1 MNAGKSIVLIGFMG
15 TGKSSVGKILERQ
28 AGLDR
33 FDTDEMI
40 SSKLNLP
47 IQEIFSKHGEERFRE
62 EETEAL
68 HSLKGKQSAIIVT
81 GGGIVTKAENVDLL
95 RELGTV
101 VWLDG
106 DYETLRAR
114 IDRLGDRPLLQTPD
128 PPASLSELLEAR
140 NPLYRNAA
148 DIRVDISQKAPEEI
162 AELILK
168 NIRNFPI
175 GE

>member
-1 MNAGKSIVLIGFMG
+1 VNAGKSIVLIGFMG

-28 AGLDR
+28 TGLDR
-33 FDTDEMI
+33 FETDEMI
-40 SSKLNLP
+40 SSKLSMP
-47 IQEIFSKHGEERFRE
+47 IPEIFSKCGEEKFRE
-62 EETEAL
+62 AETEAL
-68 HSLKGKQSAIIVT
+68 QSLTGKQSAIIVT
-81 GGGIVTKAENVDLL
+81 GGGIVTKAANIDLL

-114 IDRLGDRPLLQTPD
+114 IDRLADRPLLQTAD

-148 DIRVDISQKAPEEI
+148 DIRVDISQKAPVEI

-168 NIRNFPI
+168 NIQNFPM

>member
-1 MNAGKSIVLIGFMG
+1 MG

-28 AGLDR
+28 TGLAR

-40 SSKLNLP
+40 SSKFSLP
-47 IQEIFSKHGEERFRE
+47 IQDFFSKYGEEKFRE
-62 EETEAL
+62 AEAEAL
-68 HSLKGKQSAIIVT
+68 HSLTGKQSTIIVT
-81 GGGIVTKAENVDLL
+81 GGGIVTKAENIDLL

-148 DIRVDISQKAPEEI
+148 DIRVDISQKTPEEI
-162 AELILK
+162 AQLIVK
-168 NIRNFPI
+168 NIQNFPI